1 MQEQNKVSIDY
12 FKVKE
17 RFADLINGF
26 VYHGKQAVREED
38 IVELDPVLPVSVRQG
53 QAVAFHGNVNI
64 VDLMRQVRVKC
75 HVVLV
80 ALQNQSE
87 IHYAMPV
94 RVMSTDAA
102 NYYSQWKEVRRGHR
116 EGGDLTGNAEFLS
129 GMKKGEKL
137 EPVFTMVAYFGKES
151 WDGPRTLREM
161 LDLSGLDKEIQKM
174 IADYPMNLLEVRS
187 WENLEWFHSDIR
199 EVFGFL
205 KYAQDKRELKQ
216 FVEENKEAF
225 SAMSEE
231 AYDFLGAMSRT
242 KELKELK
249 REIRNEGGRYNMCKA
264 IDDMV
269 QDGVREGRD
278 IGIKEGIVLAQ
289 KLIQDNRQ
297 EELLRSTTDPELQRK
312 LMEEYALDV

>member
-1 MQEQNKVSIDY
+1 MW
-12 FKVKE
+12 
-17 RFADLINGF
+17 FADLINGF

-38 IVELDPVLPVSVRQG
+38 IVELDPVLTVSVRQG

-116 EGGDLTGNAEFLS
+116 EAGDLTGNAEFLS

-137 EPVFTMVAYFGKES
+137 EPVFTMVAYLGKES
-151 WDGPRTLREM
+151 WDGPRTLKEM

-249 REIRNEGGRYNMCKA
+249 REIRNEGGYDMCKA

>member
-94 RVMSTDAA
+94 RVMSTDAGKLLQPMERGPEGT
-102 NYYSQWKEVRRGHR
+102 SGRRRSYR
-116 EGGDLTGNAEFLS
+116 ERGIFIWNEKGREIGTGVYHGSIFWERVLGRPQDIKGNAGS
-129 GMKKGEKL
+129 
-137 EPVFTMVAYFGKES
+137 
-151 WDGPRTLREM
+151 LR
-161 LDLSGLDKEIQKM
+161 
-174 IADYPMNLLEVRS
+174 A
-187 WENLEWFHSDIR
+187 
-199 EVFGFL
+199 
-205 KYAQDKRELKQ
+205 
-216 FVEENKEAF
+216 
-225 SAMSEE
+225 
-231 AYDFLGAMSRT
+231 
-242 KELKELK
+242 
-249 REIRNEGGRYNMCKA
+249 
-264 IDDMV
+264 
-269 QDGVREGRD
+269 
-278 IGIKEGIVLAQ
+278 
-289 KLIQDNRQ
+289 
-297 EELLRSTTDPELQRK
+297 
-312 LMEEYALDV
+312 